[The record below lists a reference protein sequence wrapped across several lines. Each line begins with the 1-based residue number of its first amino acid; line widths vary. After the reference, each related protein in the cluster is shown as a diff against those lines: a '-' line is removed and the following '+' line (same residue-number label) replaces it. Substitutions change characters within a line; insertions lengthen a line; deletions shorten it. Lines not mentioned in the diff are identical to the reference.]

1 MSISVNT
8 SINKNLPVADTRTSS
23 IIKNNGTPSS
33 EIQANHFSA
42 LVQQGV
48 QQSDVVTGEE
58 KQFFESL
65 FPQAAP
71 SIRSYSGYAVN
82 GQRTQ
87 VSLGTII
94 DAKG

>member
-8 SINKNLPVADTRTSS
+8 SINRNLPVSDARTSS
-23 IIKNNGTPSS
+23 VIKSNGAPSS

-42 LVQQGV
+42 LVGNEQQKT
-48 QQSDVVTGEE
+48 DIVTSEE
-58 KQFFESL
+58 KQYFEGL

-71 SIRSYSGYAVN
+71 SIRSYSGYSVS

-87 VSLGTII
+87 VSLVTII

>member
-1 MSISVNT
+1 MSISLNT
-8 SINKNLPVADTRTSS
+8 SINRNLPVADAHTSS
-23 IIKNNGTPSS
+23 IIKNNGKPAS
-33 EIQANHFSA
+33 EIQANQFSA
-42 LVQQGV
+42 LVQKENQPT
-48 QQSDVVTGEE
+48 DVVTGEE
-58 KQFFESL
+58 KQFFEGL

-71 SIRSYSGYAVN
+71 SIRSYSGYSVN

>member
-8 SINKNLPVADTRTSS
+8 SINRNLPVSDAGTSS
-23 IIKNNGTPSS
+23 VIKNNGAKSS
-33 EIQANHFSA
+33 EVQPQQFSA
-42 LVQQGV
+42 LVQQGAAKNE
-48 QQSDVVTGEE
+48 VVTSEE
-58 KQFFESL
+58 KQFFEGL

-71 SIRSYSGYAVN
+71 SIRSYSGYSVS

>member
-8 SINKNLPVADTRTSS
+8 SINRNLPVSDTYTSS
-23 IIKNNGTPSS
+23 VIKNSGVPTQ
-33 EIQANHFSA
+33 EIKANHFSA
-42 LVQQGV
+42 LVGNEQQPAEI
-48 QQSDVVTGEE
+48 VTNEE
-58 KQFFESL
+58 KQYFEGL
-65 FPQAAP
+65 FPQSAP
-71 SIRSYSGYAVN
+71 TIRSYSGYSVG

>member
-8 SINKNLPVADTRTSS
+8 SINRNLSVPESTSS
-23 IIKNNGTPSS
+23 VIKNNGPKSS
-33 EIQANHFSA
+33 EVQAQQFST
-42 LVQQGV
+42 LVQQGAE
-48 QQSDVVTGEE
+48 SNNVVTGEE
-58 KQFFESL
+58 KQFFEGL

-71 SIRSYSGYAVN
+71 TIRSYSGYSVS
-82 GQRTQ
+82 GQKTQ

>member
-1 MSISVNT
+1 MSISINT
-8 SINKNLPVADTRTSS
+8 SINRNLPVSDTRTSS
-23 IIKNNGTPSS
+23 VIKNNGAPAS
-33 EIQANHFSA
+33 EIQTNQFSA
-42 LVQQGV
+42 LVEQGN
-48 QQSDVVTGEE
+48 QKADVVTNEE
-58 KQFFESL
+58 KQFFEGL

-71 SIRSYSGYAVN
+71 SIRSYSGYAVT

>member
-8 SINKNLPVADTRTSS
+8 SINRNLPVSDTRTSS
-23 IIKNNGTPSS
+23 VIKNTGAPST
-33 EIQANHFSA
+33 EIQAQQFSA
-42 LVQQGV
+42 LVQQPN
-48 QQSDVVTGEE
+48 QKNEIVTGEE
-58 KQFFESL
+58 KQFFEGL

-71 SIRSYSGYAVN
+71 TIRSYSGYSVS